1 MTTDLE
7 LYSPDPTLTPDQHHV
22 LALLAEGRS
31 ITAAAEAVGIHR
43 NTIRNW
49 RRAVPAFA
57 REIEFAVREQA
68 LVWHEQAL
76 DLAPKAAAV
85 LEEILNDPA
94 ASPSIRLRAALAVL
108 KMAAEP
114 QPKSLRLFPTAA
126 AEMEAS
132 HGEMLSWQATQA
144 NCAPENT
151 KKPHNPAQSP
161 SSSFASWRL
170 GVKALEAAHREKFE
184 TPAQS
189 RTISP
194 VRKAPEPGRNS
205 PCPCGSGQKYKRCCA
220 FASAA

>member
-1 MTTDLE
+1 MAADLE
-7 LYSPDPTLTPDQHHV
+7 QYSPDSTLTPDQHHV
-22 LALLAEGRS
+22 LSLLAEGLS

-76 DLAPKAAAV
+76 NLAPKAAAV
-85 LEEILNDPA
+85 LEEILNNPD

-114 QPKSLRLFPTAA
+114 QPKSLRPFPTAA
-126 AEMEAS
+126 AEMEAAQ
-132 HGEMLSWQATQA
+132 GELLTLRSRI
-144 NCAPENT
+144 P
-151 KKPHNPAQSP
+151 PRIVHNEIPKPAQSC
-161 SSSFASWRL
+161 
-170 GVKALEAAHREKFE
+170 
-184 TPAQS
+184 
-189 RTISP
+189 TIAP
-194 VRKAPEPGRNS
+194 IRKAAEPGRNS

-220 FASAA
+220 FARAA